1 MRLIDAEMVEI
12 RLNVL
17 LMGVFL
23 VLLCNC
29 FKR

>member
-1 MRLIDAEMVEI
+1 MIATEMVEI